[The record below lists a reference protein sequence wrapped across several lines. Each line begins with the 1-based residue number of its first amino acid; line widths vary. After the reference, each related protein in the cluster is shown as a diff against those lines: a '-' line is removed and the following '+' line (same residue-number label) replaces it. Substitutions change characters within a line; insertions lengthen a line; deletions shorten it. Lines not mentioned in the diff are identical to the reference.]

1 MKESI
6 GGTWLFGIV
15 ITFIVFFTTF
25 ISISTNHSKTF
36 RVKDEILN
44 IIEFYKGVN
53 DSSLAKIN
61 DQLAI
66 MRYFTFGE
74 CMDNSGEKS
83 SPSKNM
89 SAWYG
94 FVSSDPNKRGV
105 KNSTRANY
113 CIRKYVVSEDGKGPI
128 GHPSSAYYQV
138 VVFFKLDWPIIRS
151 VFNIRIEGE
160 TSLVYR
166 HKDKF
171 DFAK

>member
-25 ISISTNHSKTF
+25 ISISTNHSKTY

-53 DSSLAKIN
+53 DSSIGKIN

-66 MRYFTFGE
+66 MRYFTYGE

-83 SPSKNM
+83 SPGNGSFSGPGPLSKFLGSQGN
-89 SAWYG
+89 
-94 FVSSDPNKRGV
+94 
-105 KNSTRANY
+105 
-113 CIRKYVVSEDGKGPI
+113 
-128 GHPSSAYYQV
+128 
-138 VVFFKLDWPIIRS
+138 
-151 VFNIRIEGE
+151 
-160 TSLVYR
+160 
-166 HKDKF
+166 HKSF
-171 DFAK
+171 C